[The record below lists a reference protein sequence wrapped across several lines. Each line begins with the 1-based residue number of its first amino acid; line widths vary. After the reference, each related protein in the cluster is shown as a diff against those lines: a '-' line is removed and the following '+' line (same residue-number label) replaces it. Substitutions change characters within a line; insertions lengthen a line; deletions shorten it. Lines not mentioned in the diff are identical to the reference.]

1 MATKQDYSVIRQEY
15 ITSALSARELARRHG
30 LSNGTLSAR
39 IRAENWDD
47 HRQAYRDSV
56 TRRAYERTADKYA
69 AEQAEIHD
77 ESIIV
82 ARATLRAYAEQLRDG
97 KVTVTTKDAMLA
109 IGVLRT
115 LMGEPSTIS
124 EARTIEFST
133 GGLDGES
140 LRRLLEVARA
150 KLIDGGVATDPGLLT
165 EGTLPN

>member
-1 MATKQDYSVIRQEY
+1 MATKVDYDQIRQEY
-15 ITSALSARELARRHG
+15 ITSALSARELARRYG
-30 LSNGTLSAR
+30 ISNGTLSAR

-82 ARATLRAYAEQLRDG
+82 ARATLRRYAEQLRNGD
-97 KVTVTTKDAMLA
+97 VNVTTKDAMLA

-124 EARTIEFST
+124 EARTIEFSA
-133 GGLDGES
+133 GGLDGDA

-150 KLIDGGVATDPGLLT
+150 RLVEGTVVPDPGLLP